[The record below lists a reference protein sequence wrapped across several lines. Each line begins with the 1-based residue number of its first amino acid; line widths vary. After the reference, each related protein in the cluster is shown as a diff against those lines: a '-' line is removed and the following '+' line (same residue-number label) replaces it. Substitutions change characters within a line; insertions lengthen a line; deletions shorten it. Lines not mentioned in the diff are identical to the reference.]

1 MFYFRPLPKISEL
14 RYYFRKDSFHHEGL
28 SQTQIKKFAL
38 ARDGMRFVLKYLF
51 DQNGLK
57 LKIAIPSIFCW
68 EITSSIKSNYTEI
81 EWYDLNSELQFDIQQ
96 IENKKID
103 VLLVCDLFGIP
114 NDLDSVRKM
123 CRERKIVLFVD
134 HSHCLQSSFKP
145 GPNEFLFQSM
155 YRHYPIS
162 KGAYLTHFINEEL
175 TNEYQKIIWKNFFL
189 SEIIWLFKSL
199 VVTLIRPM
207 RFLPNNYEETK
218 ITHSMDSKSYF
229 EKAPSNFH
237 HLVLEKKK
245 DICNI
250 KNAYHFYEELFNVF
264 SKKFEFQ
271 FINLKYSNSHLFG
284 VEFTLLSELNEV
296 KNILMKLRLP
306 VVMWPEKKYI
316 KILPEER
323 RKLVCTQIDKILFVC
338 SFYNSSMS
346 KIRKKRI
353 LELAKKLVG

>member
-1 MFYFRPLPKISEL
+1 MFYFRPLPEISEL
-14 RYYFRKDSFHHEGL
+14 RHYFRKDSFHHVAV
-28 SQTQIKKFAL
+28 SRIQTKKFAL

-51 DQNGLK
+51 DQNKLK

-114 NDLDSVRKM
+114 NDLDSIRKM

-155 YRHYPIS
+155 YKHHPIS

-175 TNEYQKIIWKNFFL
+175 TNEYQKIIWGNFFL
-189 SEIIWLFKSL
+189 SEIIWLLKSL
-199 VVTLIRPM
+199 VINLIGPM
-207 RFLPNNYEETK
+207 RYLPNNYEETK
-218 ITHSMDSKSYF
+218 ISDSIDSKSYF

-237 HLVLEKKK
+237 HLVLDKKK
-245 DICNI
+245 DIVNI
-250 KNAYHFYEELFNVF
+250 KNAYNFYEELFNVF
-264 SKKFEFQ
+264 SKRFEFQ
-271 FINLKYSNSHLFG
+271 YINLKYRNSHLFG

-316 KILPEER
+316 KILPVKN
-323 RKLVCTQIDKILFVC
+323 RKLARSYVDKTLFVC

-346 KIRKKRI
+346 YLRKKRI
-353 LELAKKLVG
+353 LESAKKLVT